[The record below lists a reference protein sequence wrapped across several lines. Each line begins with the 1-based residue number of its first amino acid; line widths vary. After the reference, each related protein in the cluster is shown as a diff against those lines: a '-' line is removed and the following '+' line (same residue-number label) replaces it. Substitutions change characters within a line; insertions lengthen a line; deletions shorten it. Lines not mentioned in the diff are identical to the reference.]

1 MKVENLK
8 ETIKKSR
15 PNVKESTIKMYSTN
29 LNKLRKMF
37 ESDGYSFL
45 ENVSEVKDKLKD
57 LSYTTQRNY
66 YNSIIILLMALDKD
80 KSLIEKYND
89 MRDEL
94 NKKYEDENAKGTIS
108 EKQKGNFVE
117 LSEVQKMLGNMEKD
131 LKGWKKKESFSPS
144 EWNLLQ
150 AYIIFK
156 VHLKLPMRND
166 LSGCLIITKRLYN
179 KLSEKDK
186 EEHNYLVLEKNSAF
200 FVMNQF
206 KTNKKYKQL
215 NIPVSKETERI
226 LRAYIKK
233 IDGKVLF
240 KSSVGTPLSRNAISQ
255 LLLKF
260 SKKYLGKNISTTMI
274 RKIVLSDAFA
284 ELNKKKEEM
293 SKITGHSTQIM
304 DKVYI
309 KEGQGTSD
317 KSSKE

>member
-1 MKVENLK
+1 MKVENLN

-29 LNKLRKMF
+29 LNKLKKIF
-37 ESDGYSFL
+37 ETDDYSFL
-45 ENVSEVKDKLKD
+45 KNVDEVKDKLKH

-66 YNSIIILLMALDKD
+66 YNSIIILLMALDSD
-80 KSLIEKYND
+80 KKLLEKYND

-108 EKQKGNFVE
+108 EKQKANFVE
-117 LSEVQKMLGNMEKD
+117 LSEIKKMINAMEKD
-131 LKGWKKKESFSPS
+131 LKGWKKKESLSAS

-150 AYIIFK
+150 AYIIFQI
-156 VHLKLPMRND
+156 HIRLPMRND
-166 LSGCLIITKRLYN
+166 LSGCIVITKRLFN
-179 KLSEKDK
+179 KISESEKK
-186 EEHNYLVLEKNSAF
+186 EHNYLVLEKGSAF

-206 KTNKKYKQL
+206 KTNSKYKQL
-215 NIPVSKETERI
+215 NIDIPKDLEKI
-226 LRAYIKK
+226 LRSYIKK
-233 IDGKVLF
+233 IDGDILF

-260 SKKYLGKNISTTMI
+260 SQKYLSKNISTTM
-274 RKIVLSDAFA
+274 LSDAFA
-284 ELNKKKEEM
+284 ESNQQKQAVA
-293 SKITGHSTQIM
+293 KITGHSTQTM